1 MLVVKDKYIK
11 WKVNTNLNRSMDN
24 LSFYLVAILISSDSY
39 LTIYVISFPVF

>member
-11 WKVNTNLNRSMDN
+11 WKVNLNRSMDN
-24 LSFYLVAILISSDSY
+24 LSFYLVPILISSDSY